1 MSDVLRF
8 ERVEKR
14 WGDRAALLDVSLS
27 VGPGLVGLL
36 GPNGAGKTTLLRLA
50 AGLLRPTTGVVHRPA
65 AGRVH
70 LVAGGDRLPH
80 HDTPSALL
88 AALLRCDGFAGDAA
102 ERYAAAALDRLG
114 LAEKS
119 SAPIATLS
127 RGQRQRVA
135 LGHAFAAA
143 GLHLDGPGATAQPP
157 VLLLDEPLNALDPV
171 WRKAVSEAMVEL
183 AGRGACLVMS
193 SHVLEEV
200 EPVATSLALLF
211 RGRVL
216 AAGPIEAI
224 RARLPLHREQLEI
237 AAPNARALGA
247 ALLADEAAPVEA
259 IRLLADAGQG
269 PRIVVEARTLDGVA
283 RALPRAV
290 GACGAEVT
298 LVERRGHD
306 LASVFRALAA
316 EEAA

>member
-50 AGLLRPTTGVVHRPA
+50 AGLLRPTAGVVHRPA

-119 SAPIATLS
+119 SAPIAKLS

-143 GLHLDGPGATAQPP
+143 GLHLDGPGAAAQPP

-171 WRKAVSEAMVEL
+171 WRKAVSEAMVE
-183 AGRGACLVMS
+183 
-193 SHVLEEV
+193 
-200 EPVATSLALLF
+200 ALLF

-237 AAPNARALGA
+237 AAPDARALGA

-259 IRLLADAGQG
+259 IRLLADAGEG

-290 GACGAEVT
+290 GA
-298 LVERRGHD
+298 
-306 LASVFRALAA
+306 FRALAA
-316 EEAA
+316 EEAS